1 MKIFKKLIPTA
12 AAACIVAGITVAVV
26 FLTLGNGGAHIAWAD
41 VQEHIRNARTMTFKM
56 TTEIEGSPNKKVDE
70 KVMFKEP
77 GLMRREMVGP
87 TKRIIIMDQQQGKM
101 IILEEATKKAIIL
114 YLPGFPAEGRENQIK
129 QNFLTGI
136 KKLIEESETELGE
149 KEIDGRAA
157 KGYRVEKG
165 NQTFTIWAD
174 AETGQPVEVNMT
186 MFQGEAR
193 KIMSDF
199 EFDVELD
206 ESLFSLEVP
215 EGYIIEKQQIESKEA
230 STEDLV
236 VYLRFW
242 AKVRGGTFPDVF
254 TPGRFVKDCR
264 EAGNDKFK
272 EMGITSDKD
281 IKKTVGPSINR
292 AWDLLRQHKGHYA
305 GKGVKLGEA
314 DKAVFWY
321 KPTDSETY
329 KVIYGD
335 LSVKDVAEE
344 NLPAK
349 PNEEAGSE

>member
-1 MKIFKKLIPTA
+1 
-12 AAACIVAGITVAVV
+12 
-26 FLTLGNGGAHIAWAD
+26 
-41 VQEHIRNARTMTFKM
+41 
-56 TTEIEGSPNKKVDE
+56 
-70 KVMFKEP
+70 
-77 GLMRREMVGP
+77 
-87 TKRIIIMDQQQGKM
+87 
-101 IILEEATKKAIIL
+101 IILD
-114 YLPGFPAEGRENQIK
+114 LPGFPAEGRENQIK

-149 KEIDGRAA
+149 KEIDGRAV

-165 NQTFTIWAD
+165 NQVFTIWAD

-186 MFQGEAR
+186 MYQGYAR

-199 EFDVELD
+199 KFDVELD
-206 ESLFSLEVP
+206 ESLFSLDVP
-215 EGYIIEKQQIESKEA
+215 EGYTVEEKQLDFKEA

-236 VYLRFW
+236 EMLRIW
-242 AKVRGGTFPDVF
+242 IKVRGGTFPDAL
-254 TPGRFVKDCR
+254 TPAHFIKDC
-264 EAGNDKFK
+264 
-272 EMGITSDKD
+272 KD
-281 IKKTVGPSINR
+281 IEHGKLEAQAFAQELAKKDGLKVSLTISR
-292 AWDLLRQHKGHYA
+292 AIMLLAQHSEAHYA
-305 GKGVKLGEA
+305 GKGVKLGDAET
-314 DKAVFWY
+314 AVFWY